1 MQAFLTILPLRI
13 WRWVLKEHPS
23 RPMDLMRVA
32 SVPAL
37 IRSGSDEFKP
47 ALSSLITVATGIVAG
62 NLMGNQR
69 YLTIAY
75 LGVKFLHILTVG
87 SQLALYYYIFDL
99 PTLLID
105 YYLTRSD
112 WRSTGVFPRV
122 TYCDYEVASVVHSQ
136 IRSVQC
142 VLPQN
147 MLYEKLFF
155 GLWLWFFFLCIISF
169 YNFFVSLFHFLRPKS
184 KTALIK
190 KCLHGDEAV
199 GASNNH
205 SDSSEWVD
213 NIYSFAEDLSPD
225 GAFMIRCLQNRITP
239 SVMSQVTRCLL
250 SEWTSQQKPIQNGD
264 CTEYDKV

>member
-1 MQAFLTILPLRI
+1 MQAALTILPLRI

-23 RPMDLMRVA
+23 RPMDLIRMA

-37 IRSGSDEFKP
+37 IRSGSDKFES
-47 ALSSLITVATGIVAG
+47 ALSSLINVAIETVTG

-75 LGVKFLHILTVG
+75 LGVKFLHILTAG

-99 PTLLID
+99 PTLLFD

-122 TYCDYEVASVVHSQ
+122 TYCDYEVANVVHSQ

-155 GLWLWFFFLCIISF
+155 GLWIWFCFLCIISF
-169 YNFFVSLFHFLRPKS
+169 YNFFVSLFYFLRPKS

-190 KCLHGDEAV
+190 KCLHGDETV
-199 GASNNH
+199 GASNDH
-205 SDSSEWVD
+205 FDSSEGVE

-225 GAFMIRCLQNRITP
+225 GAFMLRCLRKRITP
-239 SVMSQVTRCLL
+239 SFMSQVTRCLL
-250 SEWTSQQKPIQNGD
+250 SGWTSQQKPLQNGN
-264 CTEYDKV
+264 CTDYDKV